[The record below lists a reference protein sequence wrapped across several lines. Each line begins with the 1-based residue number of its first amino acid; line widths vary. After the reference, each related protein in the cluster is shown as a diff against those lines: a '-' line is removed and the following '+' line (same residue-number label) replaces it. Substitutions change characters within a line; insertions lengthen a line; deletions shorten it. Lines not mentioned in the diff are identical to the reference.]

1 MIMNTELRTAL
12 IDAIRDERDSS
23 GDRTH
28 WTRIMTALM
37 DTTHIPDGHVLAPTT
52 DMAEVDGDVDI
63 TEDRDGCIE
72 QVIEFFG
79 LAHLAVAKES
89 NR

>member
-12 IDAIRDERDSS
+12 LNACRDERDSS

-28 WTRIMTALM
+28 WTRIMTTLM
-37 DTTHIPDGHVLAPTT
+37 DTNHIPNGHVLAPTT
-52 DMAEVDGDVDI
+52 DDEVEEDIDV
-63 TEDRDGCIE
+63 TVDRDGCIV

-79 LAHLAVAKES
+79 LAHLATAKDAD
-89 NR
+89 R